1 VEPEAFITQ
10 AVQLGER
17 DGLLELEPVS
27 KVVFAI
33 AEAEA
38 YCDKD
43 GIDAL
48 LYRYGLSALPVF
60 AASFSQVG
68 AVAIAAALSELASAG
83 PSDEV
88 LSRANALITSRE
100 GYSYE
105 SIRAYVAART

>member
-1 VEPEAFITQ
+1 VDAESFITQ
-10 AVQLGER
+10 AIALGER
-17 DGLLELEPVS
+17 RGLLDLEPIS

-33 AEAEA
+33 AEAES

-43 GIDAL
+43 GVEAL
-48 LYRYGLSALPVF
+48 LHRYGFSALPVF

-68 AVAIAAALSELASAG
+68 AVAIAAALSELAGAG
-83 PSDEV
+83 PSEAV
-88 LSRANALITSRE
+88 LSQVNTLITSRQ